1 MSIFSRARD
10 IVSANINA
18 ILDNAEDPEKLV
30 TMMVREMEDTLIELK
45 ASCAG
50 AMAAQQRMLTEK
62 RAYVQRVEEWYGKA
76 RRAVELG
83 RDDLAREALLE
94 KRRYA
99 ERVEAL
105 EEEISECGSVVEQYQ
120 REIAEL
126 KDKLEAVK
134 EKRRVL
140 VERHTH
146 ALNKKRAQL
155 QIRRVDTSPALARA
169 EAFRQRIGQLEAEAG
184 LVNPPRGSSLAEE
197 IGRLQTDEALEEE
210 LERLKAPYSR

>member
-30 TMMVREMEDTLIELK
+30 TMMVREMEDALIELK

-50 AMAAQQRMLTEK
+50 AMATQQRMLAEK
-62 RAYVQRVEEWYGKA
+62 RAYVA
-76 RRAVELG
+76 RAEKWHDEACRAVELG

-94 KRRYA
+94 KRRYTHRA
-99 ERVEAL
+99 VAVCDELARCA
-105 EEEISECGSVVEQYQ
+105 SVTEQYQ
-120 REIAEL
+120 REIPEL
-126 KDKLEAVK
+126 SSKLDAVR

-146 ALNKKRAQL
+146 ALNKKRAEM
-155 QIRRVDTSPALARA
+155 QIRRVDTSPALMRA
-169 EAFRQRIGQLEAEAG
+169 EAFRERVDQVETEAS
-184 LVNPPRGSSLAEE
+184 LVNPPRSSRLAEE
-197 IGRLQTDEALEEE
+197 IGRLQTDEAVEAE
-210 LERLKAPYSR
+210 LERLRAARSR